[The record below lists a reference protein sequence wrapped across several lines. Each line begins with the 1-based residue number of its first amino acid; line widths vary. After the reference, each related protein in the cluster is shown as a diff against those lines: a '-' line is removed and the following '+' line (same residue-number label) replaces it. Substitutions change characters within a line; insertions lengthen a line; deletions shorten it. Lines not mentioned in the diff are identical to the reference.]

1 MLLHKI
7 RVVHLTT
14 TFARKQGITMKGY
27 LIKDGW
33 AALSA
38 LEKIKGAE
46 PKATPDIADPVAK
59 QIILDSVADG
69 VFTVDLD
76 GNITSFNRAAEKI
89 TGVSRQEAMGKKCY
103 EVFQADICENECA
116 LKQSM
121 ECGGEVI
128 DCPVNIKNA
137 QGKTVPI
144 SVSTAI
150 LRNELGNVVGGVE
163 SFRDVSG
170 ERSRRRIILNNIA
183 DGVFTVDN
191 DRIITSFNRAAAR
204 ITGVSSEAA
213 VGKKCHEVFQADIC
227 EHDCALGK
235 SMESGEE
242 IIDCPVKI
250 KNALGNTVP
259 ISVSTAILKDSTGK
273 IVGGVESFRDLSCSE
288 TSHRRTILDSI
299 ADGVFTVDND
309 RIITSFN
316 RAAARITGVSSEAA
330 VGKKCHEV
338 FQANICEHDCA
349 LGKSMENGEEIIDCP
364 VKIKNALGNTVPIS
378 VSTAIL
384 KDSTGKI
391 VGGVESFRDLS
402 GSETILRSTILD
414 SIADGVFTVDL
425 AHHITSFNRAA
436 EKITGVPY
444 RQAIGKK
451 CQEVFQADV
460 CQGDCAL
467 GRGME
472 NGEEVKDCRVQIKN
486 ADGHLVPISASSTNL
501 QNDDGEVVG
510 RVLTFRD
517 LSTEELLRK
526 EITAKYTFE
535 DIISKSHELKK
546 ILDILPDIAESD
558 STVLIE
564 GPSGSGK
571 ELFAKAL
578 HNLSKRSQGK
588 FVGINCGALPDT
600 LLESELFGYVKG
612 AFTDAKRDKPGRFA
626 LAQGGTILLDE
637 IGDISTALQIKLL
650 RILQEKEYEPLGATY
665 TLKTDAR
672 IIAAT
677 NRNLPELVARGQF
690 REDLYY
696 RLNVVKISLPPLAAR
711 REDIPLLIDHFIR
724 IFNSKKEKDIQKLSD
739 EAMAVLMAYDFPG
752 NIRELE
758 NIIEYAFV
766 LCRDGEI
773 RPEHLPQDLVR
784 RVAGVPQPAS
794 PAPKLNLIAQAE
806 AEAIRQAL
814 MRNQGSKQKT
824 ALEMGLHKTTLWR
837 KMKKL
842 GID

>member
-1 MLLHKI
+1 
-7 RVVHLTT
+7 
-14 TFARKQGITMKGY
+14 MKGY

-46 PKATPDIADPVAK
+46 PKATADIADPVAK

-273 IVGGVESFRDLSCSE
+273 IVGGVESFRDLS
-288 TSHRRTILDSI
+288 
-299 ADGVFTVDND
+299 
-309 RIITSFN
+309 
-316 RAAARITGVSSEAA
+316 
-330 VGKKCHEV
+330 
-338 FQANICEHDCA
+338 
-349 LGKSMENGEEIIDCP
+349 
-364 VKIKNALGNTVPIS
+364 
-378 VSTAIL
+378 
-384 KDSTGKI
+384 
-391 VGGVESFRDLS
+391 

-486 ADGHLVPISASSTNL
+486 ADGHCW
-501 QNDDGEVVG
+501 Q
-510 RVLTFRD
+510 
-517 LSTEELLRK
+517 
-526 EITAKYTFE
+526 
-535 DIISKSHELKK
+535 
-546 ILDILPDIAESD
+546 
-558 STVLIE
+558 
-564 GPSGSGK
+564 
-571 ELFAKAL
+571 
-578 HNLSKRSQGK
+578 
-588 FVGINCGALPDT
+588 
-600 LLESELFGYVKG
+600 
-612 AFTDAKRDKPGRFA
+612 
-626 LAQGGTILLDE
+626 
-637 IGDISTALQIKLL
+637 QI
-650 RILQEKEYEPLGATY
+650 
-665 TLKTDAR
+665 
-672 IIAAT
+672 
-677 NRNLPELVARGQF
+677 
-690 REDLYY
+690 
-696 RLNVVKISLPPLAAR
+696 
-711 REDIPLLIDHFIR
+711 
-724 IFNSKKEKDIQKLSD
+724 
-739 EAMAVLMAYDFPG
+739 
-752 NIRELE
+752 
-758 NIIEYAFV
+758 
-766 LCRDGEI
+766 
-773 RPEHLPQDLVR
+773 
-784 RVAGVPQPAS
+784 
-794 PAPKLNLIAQAE
+794 
-806 AEAIRQAL
+806 
-814 MRNQGSKQKT
+814 
-824 ALEMGLHKTTLWR
+824 
-837 KMKKL
+837 
-842 GID
+842 

>member
-1 MLLHKI
+1 
-7 RVVHLTT
+7 
-14 TFARKQGITMKGY
+14 MKGY

-46 PKATPDIADPVAK
+46 PKATADIADPVAK

-213 VGKKCHEVFQADIC
+213 VGKKCHEVFQANIC

-349 LGKSMENGEEIIDCP
+349 LGKSMESGEEIIDCP

>member
-46 PKATPDIADPVAK
+46 PKATADIADPVAK

-235 SMESGEE
+235 SMES
-242 IIDCPVKI
+242 
-250 KNALGNTVP
+250 
-259 ISVSTAILKDSTGK
+259 
-273 IVGGVESFRDLSCSE
+273 
-288 TSHRRTILDSI
+288 
-299 ADGVFTVDND
+299 
-309 RIITSFN
+309 
-316 RAAARITGVSSEAA
+316 
-330 VGKKCHEV
+330 
-338 FQANICEHDCA
+338 
-349 LGKSMENGEEIIDCP
+349 GEEIIDCP

>member
-1 MLLHKI
+1 
-7 RVVHLTT
+7 
-14 TFARKQGITMKGY
+14 MKGY

-46 PKATPDIADPVAK
+46 PKATADIADPVAK

-235 SMESGEE
+235 SMES
-242 IIDCPVKI
+242 
-250 KNALGNTVP
+250 
-259 ISVSTAILKDSTGK
+259 
-273 IVGGVESFRDLSCSE
+273 
-288 TSHRRTILDSI
+288 
-299 ADGVFTVDND
+299 
-309 RIITSFN
+309 
-316 RAAARITGVSSEAA
+316 
-330 VGKKCHEV
+330 
-338 FQANICEHDCA
+338 
-349 LGKSMENGEEIIDCP
+349 GEEIIDCP

>member
-1 MLLHKI
+1 
-7 RVVHLTT
+7 
-14 TFARKQGITMKGY
+14 MKGY

-46 PKATPDIADPVAK
+46 PKATADIADPVAK

-213 VGKKCHEVFQADIC
+213 VGKKCHEVFQANIC

-235 SMESGEE
+235 SMES
-242 IIDCPVKI
+242 
-250 KNALGNTVP
+250 
-259 ISVSTAILKDSTGK
+259 
-273 IVGGVESFRDLSCSE
+273 
-288 TSHRRTILDSI
+288 
-299 ADGVFTVDND
+299 
-309 RIITSFN
+309 
-316 RAAARITGVSSEAA
+316 
-330 VGKKCHEV
+330 
-338 FQANICEHDCA
+338 
-349 LGKSMENGEEIIDCP
+349 GEEIIDCP

>member
-1 MLLHKI
+1 
-7 RVVHLTT
+7 
-14 TFARKQGITMKGY
+14 MKGY

-46 PKATPDIADPVAK
+46 PKATADIADPVAK